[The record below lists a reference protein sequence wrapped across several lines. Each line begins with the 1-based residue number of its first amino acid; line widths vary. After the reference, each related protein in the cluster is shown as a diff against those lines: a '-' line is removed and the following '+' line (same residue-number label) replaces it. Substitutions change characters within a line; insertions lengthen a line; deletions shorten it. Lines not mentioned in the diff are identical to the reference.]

1 MFTPL
6 QAGIFIGIDI
16 LADGGIK
23 GYHLL
28 SADFHYSAAAV
39 AREAQI
45 GGDIQKIGFSQ
56 KQTACLRAAKIFS
69 AGETCHIR
77 AHITGEAPQVVLG
90 RQLGGTVSEHR
101 DIAAVGDLDEIGK
114 IHAPFPVVTI
124 GSAGG
129 KITHH
134 SILTKRRTSMKT
146 IDLSGTWKLWGRVLI
161 ASVPAAFVGIVLD
174 KVLEKAT
181 GKDIDGWF
189 YNSIVVA
196 LALIV
201 YGIAFIVIEKK
212 NAQKTPNVSQ
222 IEEISIKNALAIGA
236 FQALS
241 IIPGTSRS
249 GSTILGSML
258 VGISRTA
265 AAEFSFFMAIP
276 VMVGASGIKAL
287 GFLSY
292 VSESAVSV
300 PTMAWVVLL
309 VGCAVSFAVSM
320 AAIRFL
326 MDFVKK
332 HSFAPFGIYRIA
344 LGILVL
350 IFGLIRG

>member
-1 MFTPL
+1 MIVFELLKAILYGVIEGITEWLPISSTGHLILLEDWLPFAFANDPVFLDEFWEMFGVVIQL
-6 QAGIFIGIDI
+6 GAI
-16 LADGGIK
+16 LA
-23 GYHLL
+23 
-28 SADFHYSAAAV
+28 V
-39 AREAQI
+39 
-45 GGDIQKIGFSQ
+45 
-56 KQTACLRAAKIFS
+56 
-69 AGETCHIR
+69 
-77 AHITGEAPQVVLG
+77 VVLYWSRLVPFG
-90 RQLGGTVSEHR
+90 KGKT
-101 DIAAVGDLDEIGK
+101 DEAK
-114 IHAPFPVVTI
+114 
-124 GSAGG
+124 SA
-129 KITHH
+129 
-134 SILTKRRTSMKT
+134 
-146 IDLSGTWKLWGRVLI
+146 TWQLWGRVLI
-161 ASVPAAFVGIVLD
+161 ASLPAAFVGIVLD
-174 KVLEKAT
+174 KILEKVT

-196 LALIV
+196 CALII
-201 YGIAFIVIEKK
+201 YGIAFLIIEKR
-212 NAQKTPNVSQ
+212 NAQKTPNVMQ

-292 VSESAVSV
+292 VAESDVSV
-300 PTMAWVVLL
+300 PWMAWVVLL
-309 VGCAVSFAVSM
+309 VGCLVSFAVSLV
-320 AAIRFL
+320 AIRFL

-332 HSFAPFGIYRIA
+332 HSFAPFGIYRIV

-350 IFGLIRG
+350 ILGWVRG

>member
-1 MFTPL
+1 MIVFELLKAILYGIVEGITEWLPISSTGHLILLEDWLPFAFASDPAFLDEFWEMFGVVIQL
-6 QAGIFIGIDI
+6 GAI
-16 LADGGIK
+16 LA
-23 GYHLL
+23 
-28 SADFHYSAAAV
+28 V
-39 AREAQI
+39 
-45 GGDIQKIGFSQ
+45 
-56 KQTACLRAAKIFS
+56 
-69 AGETCHIR
+69 
-77 AHITGEAPQVVLG
+77 VVLFWS
-90 RQLGGTVSEHR
+90 RLVPF
-101 DIAAVGDLDEIGK
+101 GK
-114 IHAPFPVVTI
+114 
-124 GSAGG
+124 G
-129 KITHH
+129 K
-134 SILTKRRTSMKT
+134 SDAEKRS
-146 IDLSGTWKLWGRVLI
+146 TWRLWGRVLI
-161 ASVPAAFVGIVLD
+161 ASVPAALVGIVGD
-174 KVLEKAT
+174 KLLEKLT
-181 GKDIDGWF
+181 GKDIDGWA
-189 YNSIVVA
+189 YNTVVVSA
-196 LALIV
+196 ALIV
-201 YGIAFIVIEKK
+201 YGIAFIVIERK
-212 NAQKTPNVSQ
+212 NAQKTPHVVQ

-292 VSESAVSV
+292 VSESGISV
-300 PTMAWVVLL
+300 PAMAWVVLL

-344 LGILVL
+344 LGALVL
-350 IFGLIRG
+350 ILGLIRG

>member
-1 MFTPL
+1 MIVFELLKAILYGIVEGITEWLPISSTGHLILLEDWLPFAFVNDSAFLDEFWEMFGVVIQL
-6 QAGIFIGIDI
+6 GAI
-16 LADGGIK
+16 LA
-23 GYHLL
+23 
-28 SADFHYSAAAV
+28 V
-39 AREAQI
+39 
-45 GGDIQKIGFSQ
+45 
-56 KQTACLRAAKIFS
+56 
-69 AGETCHIR
+69 
-77 AHITGEAPQVVLG
+77 VVLYWS
-90 RQLGGTVSEHR
+90 RLVPF
-101 DIAAVGDLDEIGK
+101 GK
-114 IHAPFPVVTI
+114 
-124 GSAGG
+124 G
-129 KITHH
+129 KTAD
-134 SILTKRRTSMKT
+134 TKRT
-146 IDLSGTWKLWGRVLI
+146 TWRLFGKVLI
-161 ASVPAAFVGIVLD
+161 ASLPAAFVGIVID
-174 KVLEKAT
+174 KILEKAT

-196 LALIV
+196 IALIV
-201 YGIAFIVIEKK
+201 YGFAFIVVEKK
-212 NAQKTPNVSQ
+212 NAQKTPHVAQ
-222 IEEISIKNALAIGA
+222 VEDISIKNALAIGA

-276 VMVGASGIKAL
+276 VMLGASGIKAL

-292 VSESAVSV
+292 VNESGVSV
-300 PTMAWVVLL
+300 PAMAWVVLL
-309 VGCAVSFAVSM
+309 VGCLVSFIVSM

-350 IFGLIRG
+350 ILGLIRG

>member
-1 MFTPL
+1 MIVFELLKAILYGIVEGITEWLPISSTGHLILLEDWLPFAFTTDPVLLAEFWEMFGVVIQL
-6 QAGIFIGIDI
+6 GAI
-16 LADGGIK
+16 LA
-23 GYHLL
+23 
-28 SADFHYSAAAV
+28 V
-39 AREAQI
+39 
-45 GGDIQKIGFSQ
+45 
-56 KQTACLRAAKIFS
+56 
-69 AGETCHIR
+69 
-77 AHITGEAPQVVLG
+77 VVLYWK
-90 RQLGGTVSEHR
+90 RLVPF
-101 DIAAVGDLDEIGK
+101 GK
-114 IHAPFPVVTI
+114 
-124 GSAGG
+124 G
-129 KITHH
+129 KTDAE
-134 SILTKRRTSMKT
+134 KRS
-146 IDLSGTWKLWGRVLI
+146 TWRLWGRVLI
-161 ASVPAAFVGIVLD
+161 ASIPAAFVGIVLD
-174 KVLEKAT
+174 EILEEFT

-189 YNSIVVA
+189 YNSVVVA
-196 LALIV
+196 MALIV
-201 YGIAFIVIEKK
+201 YGIAFIVIERQNK
-212 NAQKTPNVSQ
+212 QKTPNVLQ
-222 IEEISIKNALAIGA
+222 IEDISIKNALAIGA

-292 VSESAVSV
+292 VSESQVSV
-300 PTMAWVVLL
+300 PAMAWVTLL
-309 VGCAVSFAVSM
+309 VGCVVSFAVSM

-350 IFGLIRG
+350 ILGFIRG

>member
-1 MFTPL
+1 MIVFELLKAILYGVIEGITEWLPISSTGHLILLEDWLPFAFASNPVFLDEFWEMFGVVIQL
-6 QAGIFIGIDI
+6 GAI
-16 LADGGIK
+16 LA
-23 GYHLL
+23 
-28 SADFHYSAAAV
+28 V
-39 AREAQI
+39 
-45 GGDIQKIGFSQ
+45 
-56 KQTACLRAAKIFS
+56 
-69 AGETCHIR
+69 
-77 AHITGEAPQVVLG
+77 VVLYWSRLVPFG
-90 RQLGGTVSEHR
+90 KGKT
-101 DIAAVGDLDEIGK
+101 DEAK
-114 IHAPFPVVTI
+114 
-124 GSAGG
+124 SA
-129 KITHH
+129 
-134 SILTKRRTSMKT
+134 
-146 IDLSGTWKLWGRVLI
+146 TWQLWGRVLI
-161 ASVPAAFVGIVLD
+161 ASLPAAFVGIVLD
-174 KVLEKAT
+174 KILEKVT

-196 LALIV
+196 CALIV
-201 YGIAFIVIEKK
+201 YGIAFLIIEKR
-212 NAQKTPNVSQ
+212 NAQKTPNVLQ

-292 VSESAVSV
+292 VAESDVSV
-300 PTMAWVVLL
+300 PWMAWVVLL
-309 VGCAVSFAVSM
+309 VGCLVSFAVSLV
-320 AAIRFL
+320 AIRFL

-332 HSFAPFGIYRIA
+332 HSFAPFGIYRIV

-350 IFGLIRG
+350 ILGWVRG

>member
-1 MFTPL
+1 MIVFELLKAILYGIVEGVTEWLPISSTGHLILLEDWLPFGFSNDPVFLDEFWEMFGVVIQL
-6 QAGIFIGIDI
+6 GAI
-16 LADGGIK
+16 LA
-23 GYHLL
+23 
-28 SADFHYSAAAV
+28 V
-39 AREAQI
+39 
-45 GGDIQKIGFSQ
+45 
-56 KQTACLRAAKIFS
+56 
-69 AGETCHIR
+69 
-77 AHITGEAPQVVLG
+77 VVLYWS
-90 RQLGGTVSEHR
+90 RLVPF
-101 DIAAVGDLDEIGK
+101 GK
-114 IHAPFPVVTI
+114 
-124 GSAGG
+124 G
-129 KITHH
+129 KTDAE
-134 SILTKRRTSMKT
+134 KRA
-146 IDLSGTWKLWGRVLI
+146 TWRLWGRVLI
-161 ASVPAAFVGIVLD
+161 ASLPAAFVGIVLD
-174 KVLEKAT
+174 KILEKAT

-196 LALIV
+196 TALIV
-201 YGIAFIVIEKK
+201 YGVAFIIIEKK
-212 NAQKTPNVSQ
+212 NAQKTPNVAQ

-276 VMVGASGIKAL
+276 VMIGASGIKAL

-292 VSESAVSV
+292 VSESDVSV
-300 PTMAWVVLL
+300 PAMAWVVLL

-350 IFGLIRG
+350 ILGLIRG

>member
-1 MFTPL
+1 MIVFELLKAILYGIVEGITEWLPISSTGHLILLEDWLPFAFSGDRVFLDEFWEMFGVVIQL
-6 QAGIFIGIDI
+6 GAIF
-16 LADGGIK
+16 
-23 GYHLL
+23 
-28 SADFHYSAAAV
+28 AV
-39 AREAQI
+39 
-45 GGDIQKIGFSQ
+45 
-56 KQTACLRAAKIFS
+56 
-69 AGETCHIR
+69 
-77 AHITGEAPQVVLG
+77 VVLYWS
-90 RQLGGTVSEHR
+90 RLVPF
-101 DIAAVGDLDEIGK
+101 GK
-114 IHAPFPVVTI
+114 
-124 GSAGG
+124 G
-129 KITHH
+129 KTEAE
-134 SILTKRRTSMKT
+134 KRA
-146 IDLSGTWKLWGRVLI
+146 TWQLWGRVLV
-161 ASVPAAFVGIVLD
+161 ASLPAAFVGVVLD
-174 KVLEKAT
+174 KVLEKVT

-196 LALIV
+196 TALIV
-201 YGIAFIVIEKK
+201 YGIAFIVIERK
-212 NAQKTPNVSQ
+212 NAQKTPHVAQ

-292 VSESAVSV
+292 VIENNVSV
-300 PTMAWVVLL
+300 PAMAWVVLAL
-309 VGCAVSFAVSM
+309 GCLVSFVVSM
-320 AAIRFL
+320 MAIRFL

-350 IFGLIRG
+350 ILGLIRG